1 MFAYLESLD
10 TARLRM
16 DSSSAFSE
24 QAGGRAFLLSFTLI
38 RTRSPLLW

>member
-24 QAGGRAFLLSFTLI
+24 QAGGPSCCLLL
-38 RTRSPLLW
+38 